1 MAFLLLCLAVSCA
14 AIKKDHISGGSN
26 ADQEDSTDSLRFQ
39 SPLPASH
46 WSTEASLPDI
56 SLMQVSLEIGPF
68 PRDETGHQKKS
79 QKGAGGVAMDVTK
92 ARSGPVEKGL
102 DAAWPSNMT
111 AEDTVR
117 QAVAEASSAAQIAK
131 DYATAFSRSLK
142 DASWP
147 TRLVTGSSKDQKLTH
162 EEAPSHKV
170 HRPVVRTA
178 GHEKAESLDSVSR
191 FIKEYL
197 CTRSAL
203 LRLATLICGCLA
215 VHLLLRWLHFA
226 QTTAATASW
235 KQVKARARGKKFDAG
250 QEYEPSKQAGPNL
263 YEPSLFHE
271 DRDKRRVNMGGE

>member
-68 PRDETGHQKKS
+68 PRDEKPGHQKKS

-111 AEDTVR
+111 AEDSISNDSDTVR

-142 DASWP
+142 DSIDS
-147 TRLVTGSSKDQKLTH
+147 TR
-162 EEAPSHKV
+162 
-170 HRPVVRTA
+170 
-178 GHEKAESLDSVSR
+178 
-191 FIKEYL
+191 
-197 CTRSAL
+197 
-203 LRLATLICGCLA
+203 
-215 VHLLLRWLHFA
+215 
-226 QTTAATASW
+226 
-235 KQVKARARGKKFDAG
+235 
-250 QEYEPSKQAGPNL
+250 
-263 YEPSLFHE
+263 
-271 DRDKRRVNMGGE
+271 